1 MIVLMS
7 TSPSRP
13 AYGTLAWAEQNN
25 GRLSAREQVRE
36 TVKALVSV
44 TAASPDAIRG
54 LLGKPRKDATYLAFD
69 AIPIPDSTFAR
80 AAEEEARDSVADPV
94 VQHSLR
100 TYYFGM
106 MLAARDGLSPD
117 PEIAYVAS
125 LLHYPPGG
133 VAHLGFPPRPGCA
146 AGGGL
151 GARAGGA
158 GGGSPAARAAVA
170 AEAISL
176 HLNVTV
182 GPESSDEARVIATGA
197 GLDVIALRYA
207 ELAPDSI
214 AAVLAQ
220 HPRDGW
226 HDELHYFKHES
237 RRGTRAG
244 LLRRM
249 GMLPLARYNAFQ
261 G

>member
-1 MIVLMS
+1 MS

-13 AYGTLAWAEQNN
+13 AYGSLAWAEQNQ

-36 TVKALVSV
+36 TAKALASV
-44 TAASPDAIRG
+44 AAATPDTVRS
-54 LLGKPRKDATYLAFD
+54 LLGKARKDATVVSFD
-69 AIPIPDSTFAR
+69 AIPLPNSAFAR

-117 PEIAYVAS
+117 PEIAYVAA
-125 LLHYPPGG
+125 LLHDITWGEKHQLFSAMPC
-133 VAHLGFPPRPGCA
+133 F
-146 AGGGL
+146 
-151 GARAGGA
+151 
-158 GGGSPAARAAVA
+158 AARGGQVALDWAGRVGYPADRASVA

-176 HLNVTV
+176 HLNVSV
-182 GPESSDEARVIATGA
+182 GAESSDEARVIASGA

-207 ELAPDSI
+207 DLAPTSI
-214 AAVLAQ
+214 VDVLTH

-226 HDELHYFKHES
+226 HDELHYFKQEA

-244 LLRRM
+244 LLRRV
-249 GMLPLARYNAFQ
+249 GMLQLAKHNAFT